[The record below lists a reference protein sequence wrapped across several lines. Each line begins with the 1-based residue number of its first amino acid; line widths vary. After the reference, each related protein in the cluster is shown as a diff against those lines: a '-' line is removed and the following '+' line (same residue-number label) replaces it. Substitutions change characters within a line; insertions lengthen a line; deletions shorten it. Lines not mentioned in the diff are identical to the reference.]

1 MSVNSTG
8 ANETAA
14 TQFINTLISGGVN
27 VLLIGGG
34 TSVSYTD
41 AGTDI
46 SGYSTSSVS
55 VGETA
60 LTISTPADFTG
71 TADLSNDNQL
81 DFGSVDIGV
90 VDDVVIQNQN
100 TTDLFVLADETNNPD
115 TTGEQ
120 VTLPA
125 GTTLYSLGN
134 A

>member
-14 TQFINTLISGGVN
+14 TDFITNLISGGVN
-27 VLLIGGG
+27 VVLIGSGQN
-34 TSVSYTD
+34 VSYTD
-41 AGTDI
+41 TDL
-46 SGYSTSSVS
+46 STYTTEQVS
-55 VGETA
+55 VTEA
-60 LTISTPADFTG
+60 NLSISTPADFTG

-100 TTDLFVLADETNNPD
+100 NNDLFVLADETNNPD